1 MGLFDRFKKKK
12 MTTHKE
18 MADALAKVEKLLNM
32 DIKDIW
38 DLEEDCPSFVMA
50 MNGWICRK
58 CSYGENI
65 SALTDEERVFFI
77 VMGLDAEVKNG
88 GFDQYLFN
96 STGDFAN
103 ELLSSLY
110 TVGADKTAIIF
121 QRALDALGC
130 KLPSNREQR
139 IDLLEELRTDEISA
153 IFDGCDNE
161 FYEEPDDIETLCYQ
175 FILKNKSRFI
185 M

>member
-18 MADALAKVEKLLNM
+18 IADVLANVKKLLNM

-38 DLEEDCPSFVMA
+38 DLEEDCHSFVTA
-50 MNGWICRK
+50 MHGWICRK

-77 VMGLDAEVKNG
+77 VMELEAEVTNG

-96 STGDFAN
+96 SSGEFAN

-121 QRALDALGC
+121 QRALDAIGC
-130 KLPSNREQR
+130 KVPSNREQR
-139 IDLLEELRTDEISA
+139 IVLLQELCTDEISA
-153 IFDGCDNE
+153 IFDECDNE

-175 FILKNKSRFI
+175 FILKNKSRF